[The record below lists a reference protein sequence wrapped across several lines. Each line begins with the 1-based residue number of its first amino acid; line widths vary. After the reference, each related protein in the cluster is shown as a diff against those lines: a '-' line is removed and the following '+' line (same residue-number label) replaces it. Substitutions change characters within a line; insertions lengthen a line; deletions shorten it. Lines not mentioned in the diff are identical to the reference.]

1 MTINTIEVKP
11 CQPYMPELPEV
22 ETVRTGLAR
31 SWIGKRIDGVELR
44 REGLR
49 FPFPEELEER
59 LTGRKIAQIRRRA
72 KYLLIDLDND
82 DILLSHLGMSGKWIL
97 DASDCEGKHD
107 HVVLHLDDGSMSVY
121 NDPRRFG
128 VLDIFSGDSHKLL
141 DHLGPEP
148 LEEWGA
154 QDLYA
159 KLQKRKS
166 AIKICILDQK
176 VVVGVGNIYACEAL
190 NRSGISPTRISN
202 KVTKKECESL
212 VNEIKIILAEAIQ
225 AGGSTL
231 RDFAGVDGTLG
242 YFPHQFKVYDKEGED
257 CDCGGII
264 ERLVQGGRSTFWC
277 SSCQK

>member
-1 MTINTIEVKP
+1 
-11 CQPYMPELPEV
+11 MPELPEV

-141 DHLGPEP
+141 DHHGPEP

>member
-1 MTINTIEVKP
+1 
-11 CQPYMPELPEV
+11 MPELPEV
-22 ETVRTGLAR
+22 ETVRTGLSR

-44 REGLR
+44 RAGLR
-49 FPFPEELEER
+49 FPFPDGLEKR
-59 LTGRKIAQIRRRA
+59 LTGLTITGIRRRA

-82 DILLSHLGMSGKWIL
+82 DILLSHLGMSGKWTL

-107 HVVLHLDDGSMSVY
+107 HVVIHLDDGSMSVY

-128 VLDIFSGDSHKLL
+128 VIDIFRGESHKLL

-148 LEEWGA
+148 LEEWTA
-154 QDLYA
+154 ADLYE
-159 KLQKRKS
+159 KLQRRKS
-166 AIKICILDQK
+166 PIKICILDQK
-176 VVVGVGNIYACEAL
+176 VVVGVGNIYVCEAL
-190 NRSGISPTRISN
+190 NRSKISPTRLSN
-202 KVTKKECESL
+202 KIKLKECAIL

-242 YFPHQFKVYDKEGED
+242 YFPHQFKVYDKEGDD
-257 CDCGGII
+257 CNCGGVV

>member
-1 MTINTIEVKP
+1 
-11 CQPYMPELPEV
+11 MPELPEV
-22 ETVRTGLAR
+22 ETVRTGLSR
-31 SWIGKRIDGVELR
+31 SWVGKRIDGVDLR

-49 FPFPEELEER
+49 FPFPEDLEKR
-59 LTGRKIAQIRRRA
+59 LIGRTITAIRRRA

-82 DILLSHLGMSGKWIL
+82 DILLSHLGMSGKWTL

-107 HVVLHLDDGSMSVY
+107 HVVVYLDDGTMSVY

-128 VLDIFSGDSHKLL
+128 VMDIYSGTSHKLL

-148 LEEWGA
+148 LEEWTA
-154 QDLYA
+154 ADLYE
-159 KLQKRKS
+159 KLQRRKS
-166 AIKICILDQK
+166 PIKICILDQK

-190 NRSGISPTRISN
+190 NRSKISPTRLSN
-202 KVTKKECESL
+202 TIKLKECEKL
-212 VNEIKIILAEAIQ
+212 VNEIKIILSEAIQ
-225 AGGSTL
+225 VGGSSL

-242 YFPHQFKVYDKEGED
+242 YFIHQFKVYDKEGAD
-257 CDCGGII
+257 CECGGVI

>member
-1 MTINTIEVKP
+1 
-11 CQPYMPELPEV
+11 MPELPEV

-31 SWIGKRIDGVELR
+31 SWIDKRIDGVELR

-49 FPFPEELEER
+49 FPFPEGLEER
-59 LTGRKIAQIRRRA
+59 LTGSKIKQIRRRA
-72 KYLLIDLDND
+72 KYLLIDLDNG

-97 DASDCEGKHD
+97 DASDSEGKHD
-107 HVVLHLDDGSMSVY
+107 HVVIHLDDGSMSVY

-128 VLDIFSGDSHKLL
+128 VLDIFRGDSHKLL

-148 LEEWGA
+148 LEQWTA
-154 QDLYA
+154 ADLYQ

-190 NRSGISPTRISN
+190 NRSKISPTRISN
-202 KVTKKECESL
+202 KVTLKECEVL

-242 YFPHQFKVYDKEGED
+242 YFPHQFKVYDKEGGD
-257 CDCGGII
+257 CECGGII
-264 ERLVQGGRSTFWC
+264 QRLVQGGRSTFWC
-277 SSCQK
+277 ASCQK